1 MKKTIKLNV
10 TVEMVCD
17 DPDFT
22 ETDME
27 QLAKMHVGN
36 CIDDNPDADNCTIT
50 SVDVR
55 VDKN

>member
-27 QLAKMHVGN
+27 RLAEMHVSN
-36 CIDDNPDADNCTIT
+36 CIQDNPDADNCTIT
-50 SVDVR
+50 SVDVCPNK
-55 VDKN
+55 D